1 MSRLPKG
8 FLGGFLDKP
17 LSTGRYDGK
26 QWALP
31 FNTNVGLM
39 FYRSDLVTPTKNV
52 KGVPQIDWQTVE
64 QAARDLPALRQ
75 KDPNIAAAYT
85 SQLQDNEG
93 LTVNGFEAI
102 WAAGGDVVD
111 QSGRVRFNRTVW
123 QAGLARLAIPR
134 PDSPAPDLVLPGS
147 DNLDEVL
154 SRDRFGSGQTVFM
167 RNWPIEYGNLPVAT
181 PKFRVG
187 VALLPGPS
195 ALGGADL
202 AIARQSHYPRAAQAL
217 IQFLTADSS
226 QRLLMERGGYAATR
240 TSVYDDPAVQ
250 QKLPDLSV
258 IKEAIAEAR
267 MRPVTPYYDRF
278 SKVFSRAA
286 SAAISS
292 GGALDPRLGDDLTKA
307 LQGG

>member
-1 MSRLPKG
+1 MEYSGYVEP
-8 FLGGFLDKP
+8 GGYGQVVLRGDA
-17 LSTGRYDGK
+17 SIVDGK
-26 QWALP
+26 APEFVAFW
-31 FNTNVGLM
+31 VSG
-39 FYRSDLVTPTKNV
+39 
-52 KGVPQIDWQTVE
+52 
-64 QAARDLPALRQ
+64 
-75 KDPNIAAAYT
+75 
-85 SQLQDNEG
+85 
-93 LTVNGFEAI
+93 
-102 WAAGGDVVD
+102 
-111 QSGRVRFNRTVW
+111 GRV
-123 QAGLARLAIPR
+123 LA
-134 PDSPAPDLVLPGS
+134 
-147 DNLDEVL
+147 
-154 SRDRFGSGQTVFM
+154 GSGQTVFM

-202 AIARQSHYPRAAQAL
+202 AIANKSHYPRAAQAL